1 MTELGRLPTSLEE
14 YPCTSSLAAFETEV
28 GPQHLEDDLLEARE
42 EYLCRT
48 AILIR
53 SESAIRSMVYELKYL
68 RCKVE
73 SETDSEMKESEP
85 IRDLPEALTETRSLR
100 ELFSS
105 KGTTEI
111 LLLLCCQTRGIRF
124 TELQRTIGEIS
135 TRTLATRLKE
145 LERNEIVTRHSY
157 NEIPPRVEYRLTAK
171 GEEITGAILSLTRW
185 MRKWSNVNS

>member
-1 MTELGRLPTSLEE
+1 MTERGRLPTSPAE
-14 YPCTSSLAAFETEV
+14 YPCKSSLAVLASEV
-28 GPQHLEDDLLEARE
+28 GPQHLEDDLSEARE
-42 EYLCRT
+42 VYLCRT
-48 AILIR
+48 ALLIG
-53 SESAIRSMVYELKYL
+53 SESAIRSMVYKLKYL

-73 SETDSEMKESEP
+73 SVTDSEMEESEP

-105 KGTTEI
+105 KGTIEI

-124 TELQRTIGEIS
+124 TELHRTIGEMS

-145 LERNEIVTRHSY
+145 LERNGIVTRHSY
-157 NEIPPRVEYRLTAK
+157 NEIPPRVEYRLTTK

-185 MRKWSNVNS
+185 MRKWSSVNS